1 MMVPYNGIPSGRISS
16 IEVVGFPKGAN
27 ANVLF
32 GTEPKDPIS
41 GSLQLR
47 GYPCD
52 IKKAG

>member
-1 MMVPYNGIPSGRISS
+1 MRLPRNGIPSGRISS

-32 GTEPKDPIS
+32 NTEPMDPIS

-47 GYPCD
+47 VYPCN